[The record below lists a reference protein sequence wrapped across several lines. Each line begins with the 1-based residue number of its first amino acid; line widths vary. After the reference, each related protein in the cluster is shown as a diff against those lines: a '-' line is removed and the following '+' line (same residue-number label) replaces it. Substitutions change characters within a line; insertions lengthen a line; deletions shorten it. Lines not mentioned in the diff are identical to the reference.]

1 MRAVKERLRLALKV
15 TPRLLG
21 DTLARALRAEGVE
34 VVVVSEG
41 DADPANFDV
50 AVVTDGTPCDI
61 DAPLVIWL
69 PSERGQGVGSVQHR
83 GHPKVRTPLT
93 DVGSILAALDL
104 DDATRARQGQH
115 EG

>member
-1 MRAVKERLRLALKV
+1 MRAVKERMRLALKV

-50 AVVTDGTPCDI
+50 AVLTDGSACDI

-69 PSERGQGVGSVQHR
+69 PSERGPGVGWQQRR
-83 GHPKVRTPLT
+83 GHPKVRIPLT

-104 DDATRARQGQH
+104 DDPAGGLQG
-115 EG
+115 